1 MPLAAND
8 PTDRIEQLIILTER
22 LTSLIERETELL
34 ADHRPHEI
42 QDFQDER
49 AKLSNL
55 YVQEMELIKRN
66 KALIE
71 GVPTVLSDELKEA
84 TATFQDRLGEHAR
97 VLSRVRTVTENMVK
111 SIADEISKKD
121 QFDGGYG
128 ENGQSQNS
136 EQGTPKPIAIHEVI

>member
-34 ADHRPHEI
+34 AEHRPHEI
-42 QDFQDER
+42 QEFQDER

-71 GVPTVLSDELKEA
+71 GVPKALSDELKDA
-84 TATFQDRLGEHAR
+84 TETFQDRLGEHTR
-97 VLSRVRTVTENMVK
+97 VLARVRTVTENMVK
-111 SIADEISKKD
+111 SIADEMSKKN
-121 QFDGGYG
+121 QFDAGYG
-128 ENGQSQNS
+128 ENGQSQDA
-136 EQGTPKPIAIHEVI
+136 EQGTPTPIAVHQVV